1 MAIDSHI
8 HINNMVLK
16 NPQKYIAE
24 INNNHNIESII
35 NVGLNIE
42 TSNESL
48 MISNKIKKFYSTV
61 EINPLYTESQDIDS
75 IYKLGIND
83 KVVAIGEIGLD
94 STKDN
99 FNEQKNY
106 LIKQIIIANE
116 LHLPVV
122 IHSNNTNKLVIEIF
136 VKYVKP
142 KYD

>member
-1 MAIDSHI
+1 MVIDFHI

-24 INNNHNIESII
+24 INNNHNIKSVI

-99 FNEQKNY
+99 FNEQKN
-106 LIKQIIIANE
+106 
-116 LHLPVV
+116 
-122 IHSNNTNKLVIEIF
+122 
-136 VKYVKP
+136 
-142 KYD
+142 

>member
-16 NPQKYIAE
+16 NLQKYIAE
-24 INNNHNIESII
+24 INNNHNIKSVI

-61 EINPLYTESQDIDS
+61 GIHPLYTESQDIDS

-99 FNEQKNY
+99 FNEQKN
-106 LIKQIIIANE
+106 
-116 LHLPVV
+116 
-122 IHSNNTNKLVIEIF
+122 
-136 VKYVKP
+136 
-142 KYD
+142 